1 MGEIIG
7 FHFNYSL
14 ISRVKSHHAQLDG
27 LNKLYKNQMRGKLYK
42 LLYKMNKDTRIKV
55 RTPVGDTEE
64 RDTGEGWGQGTIEG
78 ALCSAVNLDSGVR
91 EFFQNS
97 EHEVSYGDVM
107 LGPALFQDDVA
118 RLCDDPVSA
127 QIGNDKMEAMAETKL
142 LDFNMDKSCLIAI
155 GRKKART
162 DLEKKL
168 IENPPQ
174 LYGRNMKQVKAEK
187 YLGDQISSTLAVSVA
202 ATVTKRSG

>member
-1 MGEIIG
+1 
-7 FHFNYSL
+7 
-14 ISRVKSHHAQLDG
+14 
-27 LNKLYKNQMRGKLYK
+27 
-42 LLYKMNKDTRIKV
+42 MNKDTRIKV

-91 EFFQNS
+91 DFFQNS

-127 QIGNDKMEAMAETKL
+127 QIGNVKMEAMAETKL

-162 DLEKKL
+162 ALEKKL

-174 LYGRNMKQVKAEK
+174 LYGRDMKQVKAEK
-187 YLGDQISSTLAVSVA
+187 YLGDQISSTLAESVA
-202 ATVTKRSG
+202 ATVTKRSGRVLQSIFEIRTVLDDCRSHVTGGGHHYRTRNMGNVHHSIFDE